1 MYGTSQYAGGCSGS
15 GCSPVGY
22 SKLESIASEGHQSI
36 IQQNDSDFTYRP
48 ALSSPVNYSISAINA
63 PSYSFSPASPMT
75 NSFSYS
81 PINTTSSSS
90 YKNNPLTYNLFQPQA
105 NYNFIP
111 DNFLQPGNWGMFV
124 GKAEEI
130 REHIEQAF
138 ELMFHEAF
146 PKDVKVSVLDEEKFR
161 KLAPH
166 PGTLGLALNRR
177 KQGLMSEIFVKN
189 DFLARVL
196 LTVGHELGHVLTE
209 QLTNAQDEEA
219 KAYAFSLAW
228 MRVIKENDIAGL
240 KNAIVTER
248 PAENGIHNIAFFF
261 VEKLMKKGRKVG
273 DIYQELI
280 HRNLSCR
287 KSEMPICA

>member
-1 MYGTSQYAGGCSGS
+1 MYGTSQYIGGCGGS
-15 GCSPVGY
+15 SCGNLGY
-22 SKLESIASEGHQSI
+22 SKLESIAASQSI
-36 IQQNDSDFTYRP
+36 NHDSEYAYRP
-48 ALSSPVNYSISAINA
+48 NISSPAPSPINYSISAITT
-63 PSYSFSPASPMT
+63 PSYSFVSSSPVM
-75 NSFSYS
+75 NSFSYN
-81 PINTTSSSS
+81 PTNTFSSFS

-111 DNFLQPGNWGMFV
+111 DNFLQPGNLGMFV

-138 ELMFHEAF
+138 ELMFHETF
-146 PKDVKVSVLDEEKFR
+146 PKDVKVSVLDEEQFR

-196 LTVGHELGHVLTE
+196 LTIGHELGHVLTE
-209 QLTNAQDEEA
+209 QLAHAQDEEA

-228 MRVIKENDIAGL
+228 MRVIKEHNIAGL
-240 KNAIVTER
+240 KDAIVTEN
-248 PAENGIHNIAFFF
+248 PANNGLHNVAFFF
-261 VEKLMKKGRKVG
+261 VEKMMKRGKRVWDIYG
-273 DIYQELI
+273 DII
-280 HRNLSCR
+280 SRRLSC
-287 KSEMPICA
+287 AAG